1 MEPINLR
8 FGAVDQTAP
17 AMDMGKS
24 AIVCVTETS
33 GSNPCTVSVGST
45 PFTMQVPANGMVLIR
60 KKPAETIQIISGNG
74 SMTGVAFSAA
84 TGISQDSNHVW
95 NTSTPSGPSFLA
107 DAEFQTTSVDF
118 SGAPALII
126 ETEYDNLSTA
136 FNSYPGGI
144 PSMNDLIQFH
154 WLSSPGDPID
164 TTKIL
169 FGAFQA
175 LIPGAGGMDDQL
187 VVVIPPGATHP
198 VHGHDLTAAVQEF
211 EASPVNPLIK
221 IELPQV

>member
-8 FGAVDQTAP
+8 FGAVDQSSP

-33 GSNPCTVSVGST
+33 GSNPCTVSVGDT

-60 KKPAETIQIISGNG
+60 KKPAETMSIISGNG

-84 TGISQDSNHVW
+84 TGISQDAPSPFA
-95 NTSTPSGPSFLA
+95 TSTGPTFLL

-118 SGAPALII
+118 SGAPALVI
-126 ETEYDNLSTA
+126 ETAGQDLSTA

-154 WLSSPGDPID
+154 WLSSSGDAYD
-164 TTKIL
+164 STKVL
-169 FGAFQA
+169 FGAYQA
-175 LIPGAGGMDDQL
+175 LIPGSGTPDQL

-198 VHGHDLTAAVQEF
+198 IHGHDLATSAQAFAA
-211 EASPVNPLIK
+211 ASSPLIK

>member
-8 FGAVDQTAP
+8 FGAVDQSAP

-33 GSNPCTVSVGST
+33 GSNPCTVSVGDT

-60 KKPAETIQIISGNG
+60 KKPAETISITSGNG

-84 TGISQDSNHVW
+84 TGISQDAPSPFE
-95 NTSTPSGPSFLA
+95 TPTVSFLA
-107 DAEFQTTSVDF
+107 DTEFQTTSVDF
-118 SGAPALII
+118 SGAPALVI
-126 ETEYDNLSTA
+126 ETAGQDLSTA

-154 WLSSPGDPID
+154 WLSSAGDPID
-164 TTKIL
+164 TTKVL
-169 FGAFQA
+169 LGMFQA
-175 LIPGAGGMDDQL
+175 LIPGSGTPDQL
-187 VVVIPPGATHP
+187 VVVIPPATNHP
-198 VHGHDLTAAVQEF
+198 TLGHDLTASAQAF
-211 EASPVNPLIK
+211 AAASNPLIK